1 MLREAIHWQNTVVY
15 GLLRRFAPRND
26 GLRGRGG
33 APRTIAHIGCLFS
46 DLVVAGQLS
55 FFGRSPD
62 SIVFLRPSFAVTPP
76 PAAAARLDSAPL
88 PLPEKKSAAR
98 TAPARADRPFRGIAL
113 ILASTVFLG
122 ASDVTAKYLSATL
135 PSIEI
140 TWIRFLV
147 FALIM
152 TPAMLPGS
160 PLFALHTGRPG
171 LQVMRGVALL
181 SSSLF
186 FISGLRFLP
195 IAEASA
201 TGFVAPLF
209 VTALSIVFLGERV
222 GLRRWIATALGLI
235 GVLIILRP
243 GTSAFHPAAFFPIV
257 SALAWACTLIMTR
270 MMSGREHALTT
281 MAYSS
286 IAGVCVLCA
295 LVPFVWVAPSWHDI
309 LFGIFIGVASTAGQ
323 WIVVLAFRYADASV
337 LAPFSYTQ
345 LLWVSILG
353 FVVFGEVPDAW
364 TVTGAVFIVGSG
376 LYTAHRER
384 VRRSQLL
391 AMDGELSPNA

>member
-1 MLREAIHWQNTVVY
+1 
-15 GLLRRFAPRND
+15 
-26 GLRGRGG
+26 
-33 APRTIAHIGCLFS
+33 
-46 DLVVAGQLS
+46 
-55 FFGRSPD
+55 
-62 SIVFLRPSFAVTPP
+62 VTPP
-76 PAAAARLDSAPL
+76 PAAAARLDSVPL
-88 PLPEKKSAAR
+88 PLPEKKSAKR

-140 TWIRFLV
+140 AWIRFLV

-152 TPAMLPGS
+152 SPAMLPGS
-160 PLFALHTGRPG
+160 PLYAMHSRRLG
-171 LQVMRGVALL
+171 LQAMRGVALL
-181 SSSLF
+181 GASLF

-201 TGFVAPLF
+201 TGFVSPLF

-222 GLRRWIATALGLI
+222 GMRRWIATAVGLI

-243 GTSAFHPAAFFPIV
+243 GSSAFHPAAFFPIV
-257 SALAWACTLIMTR
+257 SALAWATTLIMTR

-281 MAYSS
+281 MTYSS
-286 IAGVCVLCA
+286 IVGVCILCA

-309 LFGIFIGVASTAGQ
+309 LFGILIGLTSTLGQ

-353 FVVFGEVPDAW
+353 FVIFGELPDIW

-384 VRRSQLL
+384 IRRSQLL
-391 AMDGELSPNA
+391 ALPAEFSPNA

>member
-1 MLREAIHWQNTVVY
+1 M
-15 GLLRRFAPRND
+15 
-26 GLRGRGG
+26 
-33 APRTIAHIGCLFS
+33 
-46 DLVVAGQLS
+46 
-55 FFGRSPD
+55 
-62 SIVFLRPSFAVTPP
+62 TPP
-76 PAAAARLDSAPL
+76 PAAAVRLDSAPL
-88 PLPEKKSAAR
+88 PLPEKKPAAR
-98 TAPARADRPFRGIAL
+98 KAPARADHPFKGIAL

-140 TWIRFLV
+140 AWIRFLT

-152 TPAMLPGS
+152 SPAMFPGS
-160 PLFALHTGRPG
+160 PLFALRTERLG
-171 LQVMRGVALL
+171 LQLMRGAALL
-181 SSSLF
+181 GSSLF
-186 FISGLRFLP
+186 FISGLRYLP

-209 VTALSIVFLGERV
+209 VTALSIFFLSEKVGVRRWLATAV
-222 GLRRWIATALGLI
+222 GLM

-243 GTSAFHPAAFFPIV
+243 GTSAFHAAAFFPLV
-257 SALAWACTLIMTR
+257 SALAWACTLILTR
-270 MMSGREHALTT
+270 MMSGREHVLTT
-281 MAYSS
+281 MTYSS
-286 IAGVCVLCA
+286 IAGLCILSV
-295 LVPFVWVAPSWHDI
+295 LVPFVWVTPTWHDI
-309 LFGIFIGVASTAGQ
+309 AFGVFIGVASTAGQ

-345 LLWVSILG
+345 LLWVSLLG
-353 FVVFGEVPDAW
+353 FLVFGEVPDIW

-391 AMDGELSPNA
+391 AVAGESSPNA

>member
-1 MLREAIHWQNTVVY
+1 M
-15 GLLRRFAPRND
+15 
-26 GLRGRGG
+26 
-33 APRTIAHIGCLFS
+33 
-46 DLVVAGQLS
+46 
-55 FFGRSPD
+55 
-62 SIVFLRPSFAVTPP
+62 TPP
-76 PAAAARLDSAPL
+76 PAAAARLDRASL

-140 TWIRFLV
+140 AWIRFLV
-147 FALIM
+147 FSLIM
-152 TPAMLPGS
+152 VPAMLPGS
-160 PLFALHTGRPG
+160 PLFALRTKRPG
-171 LQVMRGVALL
+171 LQAMRGVALL

-209 VTALSIVFLGERV
+209 VTALSIVFLSESV
-222 GLRRWIATALGLI
+222 GVRRWLATAVGLI

-243 GTSAFHPAAFFPIV
+243 GSSAFHPAAFFPIV

-270 MMSGREHALTT
+270 MMSGREHAITT
-281 MAYSS
+281 MTWSS
-286 IAGVCVLCA
+286 IVGVCVISA
-295 LVPFVWVAPSWHDI
+295 LVPFVWVTPSWHDI
-309 LFGIFIGVASTAGQ
+309 LFGVLIGVASTAGQ

-353 FVVFGEVPDAW
+353 FILFGEVPDIW
-364 TVTGAVFIVGSG
+364 TVTGAAFIVASG

-384 VRRSQLL
+384 IRRSQLL
-391 AMDGELSPNA
+391 ALPGEPSPNA

>member
-1 MLREAIHWQNTVVY
+1 
-15 GLLRRFAPRND
+15 
-26 GLRGRGG
+26 
-33 APRTIAHIGCLFS
+33 
-46 DLVVAGQLS
+46 
-55 FFGRSPD
+55 
-62 SIVFLRPSFAVTPP
+62 VTPP

-98 TAPARADRPFRGIAL
+98 KAPARADRPFRGIAL

-122 ASDVTAKYLSATL
+122 SSDVTAKYLSATL

-140 TWIRFLV
+140 AWIRFV
-147 FALIM
+147 AFALIM
-152 TPAMLPGS
+152 VPAMLPGS
-160 PLFALHTGRPG
+160 PLYALHTDRRG
-171 LQVMRGVALL
+171 LQLMRGVALL
-181 SSSLF
+181 GSSLF

-201 TGFVAPLF
+201 TGFVSPLF
-209 VTALSIVFLGERV
+209 VTALSILFISESV
-222 GLRRWIATALGLI
+222 GVRRWLATAVGLI

-243 GTSAFHPAAFFPIV
+243 GSSAFHPAAVFPLV

-270 MMSGREHALTT
+270 MMSGRDRAITT
-281 MAYSS
+281 MTYSS
-286 IAGVCVLCA
+286 IAGVCVLSA
-295 LVPFVWVAPSWHDI
+295 LVPFVWVTPSWHDI
-309 LFGIFIGVASTAGQ
+309 LFGIFIGIASTAGQ

-353 FVVFGEVPDAW
+353 FVIFGEIPDIW
-364 TVTGAVFIVGSG
+364 TVVGAVFIVASG

-384 VRRSQLL
+384 VRHLQLSVQ
-391 AMDGELSPNA
+391 AEPSPNA

>member
-1 MLREAIHWQNTVVY
+1 M
-15 GLLRRFAPRND
+15 
-26 GLRGRGG
+26 
-33 APRTIAHIGCLFS
+33 HIGCLFS
-46 DLVVAGQLS
+46 DLVNDTQLS
-55 FFGRSPD
+55 FFGYSPD
-62 SIVFLRPSFAVTPP
+62 SIIAHELSIVTPP

-88 PLPEKKSAAR
+88 PLPEKKPATR

-140 TWIRFLV
+140 AWIRFLV

-152 TPAMLPGS
+152 SPAMVPGS
-160 PLFALHTGRPG
+160 PLYALRSQRPG

-181 SSSLF
+181 GSSLF

-209 VTALSIVFLGERV
+209 VTALSIVFLGETV
-222 GLRRWIATALGLI
+222 GVRRWLATSVGLI

-243 GTSAFHPAAFFPIV
+243 GTGAFHPAAFFPIV

-270 MMSGREHALTT
+270 MMSGRDHAITT
-281 MAYSS
+281 MTYSS
-286 IAGVCVLCA
+286 IVGVCILSA
-295 LVPFVWVAPSWHDI
+295 LVPLVWVAPSWHDI
-309 LFGIFIGVASTAGQ
+309 LFGVFIGLASTAGQ

-353 FVVFGEVPDAW
+353 FVIFGEVPDVW

-391 AMDGELSPNA
+391 ALPSELSPNA

>member
-1 MLREAIHWQNTVVY
+1 
-15 GLLRRFAPRND
+15 
-26 GLRGRGG
+26 
-33 APRTIAHIGCLFS
+33 
-46 DLVVAGQLS
+46 
-55 FFGRSPD
+55 
-62 SIVFLRPSFAVTPP
+62 VTPP
-76 PAAAARLDSAPL
+76 QAAAARLDSAAL
-88 PLPEKKSAAR
+88 PLPEKKSATR

-122 ASDVTAKYLSATL
+122 TSDVTAKYLSATL

-140 TWIRFLV
+140 AWIRFLV

-152 TPAMLPGS
+152 VPAMLPPS
-160 PLFALHTGRPG
+160 PLYAMRTERLG
-171 LQVMRGVALL
+171 LQLMRGAALL
-181 SSSLF
+181 GSSLF

-209 VTALSIVFLGERV
+209 VTALSIIFLGESV
-222 GLRRWIATALGLI
+222 GLRRWLATAVGLI

-243 GTSAFHPAAFFPIV
+243 GTGAFHPAAFFPII

-270 MMSGREHALTT
+270 MLSGREHATTT
-281 MAYSS
+281 MTYSS
-286 IAGVCVLCA
+286 IAGVCILSA
-295 LVPFVWVAPSWHDI
+295 LVPFVWVAPTWHDI
-309 LFGIFIGVASTAGQ
+309 LFGILIGVASTAGQ

-345 LLWVSILG
+345 LLWVSLLG
-353 FVVFGEVPDAW
+353 FFIFGEVPDVW
-364 TVTGAVFIVGSG
+364 TVTGAVFIVASG

-384 VRRSQLL
+384 IRRSQLL
-391 AMDGELSPNA
+391 ALDGELSPNA

>member
-1 MLREAIHWQNTVVY
+1 M
-15 GLLRRFAPRND
+15 
-26 GLRGRGG
+26 
-33 APRTIAHIGCLFS
+33 
-46 DLVVAGQLS
+46 
-55 FFGRSPD
+55 
-62 SIVFLRPSFAVTPP
+62 TPP
-76 PAAAARLDSAPL
+76 SATAARLDSASL
-88 PLPEKKSAAR
+88 PLPNEKRAAR
-98 TAPARADRPFRGIAL
+98 SAPARADRPFRGIAL
-113 ILASTVFLG
+113 ILASTIFLG
-122 ASDVTAKYLSATL
+122 CSDVTAKYLSATL

-140 TWIRFLV
+140 AWIRFLV
-147 FALIM
+147 FAMIM
-152 TPAMLPGS
+152 VPAMLPGS
-160 PLFALHTGRPG
+160 RLFALQSERPG

-201 TGFVAPLF
+201 TGFIAPLF

-222 GLRRWIATALGLI
+222 GVRRWLATGAGLI

-243 GTSAFHPAAFFPIV
+243 GSSAFHPAAIFPIV

-270 MMSGREHALTT
+270 MMSGRERAITT
-281 MAYSS
+281 MTYSA
-286 IAGVCVLCA
+286 ITGVCILSA
-295 LVPFVWVAPSWHDI
+295 LVPLVWVTPSWHDI

-345 LLWVSILG
+345 LVWVSILG
-353 FVVFGEVPDAW
+353 FFVFGEVPDIW
-364 TVTGAVFIVGSG
+364 TTTGAAVIVASG

-384 VRRSQLL
+384 IRRQQTLI
-391 AMDGELSPNA
+391 AAEPSPNA

>member
-1 MLREAIHWQNTVVY
+1 M
-15 GLLRRFAPRND
+15 
-26 GLRGRGG
+26 
-33 APRTIAHIGCLFS
+33 
-46 DLVVAGQLS
+46 
-55 FFGRSPD
+55 
-62 SIVFLRPSFAVTPP
+62 TPP

-88 PLPEKKSAAR
+88 PLPKKKSAKR

-140 TWIRFLV
+140 AWIRFLV

-152 TPAMLPGS
+152 SPAMLSGS
-160 PLFALHTGRPG
+160 RLYALHTRRPG

-181 SSSLF
+181 ASSLF

-201 TGFVAPLF
+201 TGFVSPLF
-209 VTALSIVFLGERV
+209 VTALSIVFLGESV
-222 GLRRWIATALGLI
+222 GVRRWIATAVGLI

-257 SALAWACTLIMTR
+257 SALAWAGTLIMTR

-281 MAYSS
+281 MTYSS
-286 IAGVCVLCA
+286 IVGVCVLCA
-295 LVPFVWVAPSWHDI
+295 LVPFVWVDAE
-309 LFGIFIGVASTAGQ
+309 
-323 WIVVLAFRYADASV
+323 LARYRLRSFHRRCLDRGAVDRRAR
-337 LAPFSYTQ
+337 LP
-345 LLWVSILG
+345 LRRRLG
-353 FVVFGEVPDAW
+353 A
-364 TVTGAVFIVGSG
+364 GAVFLHPAVVG
-376 LYTAHRER
+376 LYPRFCHF
-384 VRRSQLL
+384 RRS
-391 AMDGELSPNA
+391 A